1 MTIISGHFDE
11 LEFWDSARFGKPVI
25 KDTEI
30 IVPVHNIRVYQEHP
44 LNKIDESILL
54 PEAKL
59 IFSGVQKSE
68 LQIAEYL
75 GDPKSG
81 DGFKPSYKI
90 TDSHFVTTDKLGE
103 TFVLEGVLEEPL
115 SWMTWEIESVSFFL
129 EI

>member
-1 MTIISGHFDE
+1 MTIINEHFDE
-11 LEFWDSARFGKPVI
+11 LEFWDSARFGNPVI

-30 IVPVHNIRVYQEHP
+30 IIPVHQIRVYQEHP
-44 LNKIDESILL
+44 LNNTNEPILL
-54 PEAKL
+54 PKAKQ

-68 LQIAEYL
+68 RQIAEYL

-103 TFVLEGVLEEPL
+103 IFVLEGILEEPL
-115 SWMTWEIESVSFFL
+115 SWITWEIESVAFFL